1 MMNIHNSCDSKDDTL
16 ISERILLFQPLQS
29 REHMV
34 SFLDQIYETNI
45 FYPSNY
51 QNGEMLQT
59 SLVPDV
65 HLYIANL
72 ATWHTIHDSTKQ
84 FLGLLLVNN
93 VYIDVLFK

>member
-1 MMNIHNSCDSKDDTL
+1 
-16 ISERILLFQPLQS
+16 
-29 REHMV
+29 
-34 SFLDQIYETNI
+34 
-45 FYPSNY
+45 
-51 QNGEMLQT
+51 MLQT